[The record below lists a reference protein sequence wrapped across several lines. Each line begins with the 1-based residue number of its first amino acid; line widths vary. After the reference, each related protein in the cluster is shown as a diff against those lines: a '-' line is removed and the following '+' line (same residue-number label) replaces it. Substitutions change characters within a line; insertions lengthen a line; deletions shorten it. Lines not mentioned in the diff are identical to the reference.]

1 MKPFGEFL
9 SNLRTGAGLSLEE
22 LASLAGSSKSTL
34 SRLEN
39 DGVPRPFRGPAHKLV
54 ITLAEIL
61 CTSSR
66 EAERYLEL
74 AGMKRAL
81 LTEAEEIQLGFTPAI
96 PPGVPAEEH
105 NLVRLQHIYE
115 QRLADLEKRALP
127 VKRLPANLEIKL
139 QHYTDKLN
147 EISQA
152 LTRLQNRKELSG
164 AKIIQVSPA
173 HFATESLLLLNFAHP
188 LTESQKARI
197 EELVGISLEKTID
210 IPTLINEAEP
220 LEPQIAS
227 LLDAIDVSLEDW
239 HTCHILV
246 NPPGYAPAAFLLL
259 AEIHG
264 RCGHFP
270 GFVRLRPVQGSITTY
285 EVAEIINLQAV
296 RDAARI
302 SNNASA
308 APNHALSDMKEELQR
323 L

>member
-9 SNLRTGAGLSLEE
+9 SNLRTSAGMSLEE

-39 DGVPRPFRGPAHKLV
+39 DEVPRPFRGPAHKLV
-54 ITLAEIL
+54 IALAEIL
-61 CTSSR
+61 CTSPR
-66 EAERYLEL
+66 ESERYLEL

-81 LTEAEEIQLGFTPAI
+81 LAEAEEIQLGFTSAI

-115 QRLADLEKRALP
+115 QRLIDLEKREGL
-127 VKRLPANLEIKL
+127 VKRFPANLEIKL
-139 QHYTDKLN
+139 QHYTDNLT
-147 EISQA
+147 EI
-152 LTRLQNRKELSG
+152 RKELGRLLNKKALPG
-164 AKIIQVSPA
+164 AKVIQVSPA
-173 HFATESLLLLNFAHP
+173 HFTTESLLLLNFAHP

-197 EELVGISLEKTID
+197 EELTGIPLEKMMD

-220 LEPQIAS
+220 LGPQVAD
-227 LLDAIDVSLEDW
+227 LLDAIDLSIEDW

-264 RCGHFP
+264 RSGHFP
-270 GFVRLRPVQGSITTY
+270 GFVRLRPIQGSVTTY

-302 SNNASA
+302 SNNASVP
-308 APNHALSDMKEELQR
+308 PNHAVKV
-323 L
+323 